1 MRCLLCG
8 CEMQQGSLRDI
19 LFNEDII
26 CEACRSKWERKKI
39 DFRLDGIRVR
49 SDYVYNDAFSE
60 CLIQYKEC
68 CDEALKDVFL
78 YRIKDVIRKRYKGY
92 TVCLMPSSTTKL
104 AVRGFNHL
112 AGMYESLVM
121 KMIDPFEKVEE
132 KDQKGAGRMERR
144 NMEHGIRLKP
154 DVQLPKK
161 LLLCDDTITTG
172 STLKVALRV
181 LDHNS
186 YRIEIYCVSANHFWI
201 QEKKGMLHFPYI
213 QK

>member
-68 CDEALKDVFL
+68 CDEALKDLIFF
-78 YRIKDVIRKRYKGY
+78 
-92 TVCLMPSSTTKL
+92 PSI
-104 AVRGFNHL
+104 GHL
-112 AGMYESLVM
+112 RCSSL
-121 KMIDPFEKVEE
+121 
-132 KDQKGAGRMERR
+132 
-144 NMEHGIRLKP
+144 
-154 DVQLPKK
+154 
-161 LLLCDDTITTG
+161 
-172 STLKVALRV
+172 
-181 LDHNS
+181 
-186 YRIEIYCVSANHFWI
+186 
-201 QEKKGMLHFPYI
+201 
-213 QK
+213 

>member
-68 CDEALKDVFL
+68 CDEVLKDVFL

-92 TVCLMPSSTTKL
+92 TVCLMPSSTTKR

-112 AGMYESLVM
+112 AGMYESLGI
-121 KMIDPFEKVEE
+121 KMIEPFEKVEE
-132 KDQKGAGRMERR
+132 KDQKGAGRVERR
-144 NMEHGIRLKP
+144 NMVHGIRLKP

-172 STLKVALRV
+172 STLKGALRV

-186 YRIEIYCVSANHFWI
+186 HRIEIYCVSANHFWI
-201 QEKKGMLHFPYI
+201 QEKKGMFHFPYI

>member
-112 AGMYESLVM
+112 AGMYESLGM
-121 KMIDPFEKVEE
+121 KMIEPFEKVEE

-144 NMEHGIRLKP
+144 NMEHGIQLKP

-172 STLKVALRV
+172 STLKGALRV

-186 YRIEIYCVSANHFWI
+186 HRIEIYCVSANHFWI

>member
-1 MRCLLCG
+1 MRCLLCS

-112 AGMYESLVM
+112 AGMYESLGM
-121 KMIDPFEKVEE
+121 KMIEPFEKVEE

-172 STLKVALRV
+172 STLKGALRV

-186 YRIEIYCVSANHFWI
+186 HRIEIYCVSANHFWI
-201 QEKKGMLHFPYI
+201 QEKKGMFHFPYI

>member
-1 MRCLLCG
+1 MRCPLCDR
-8 CEMQQGSLRDI
+8 EMQQGSLKDI
-19 LFNEDII
+19 LFEEDVI

-78 YRIKDVIRKRYKGY
+78 YPIRKQLRKRYRGY
-92 TVCLMPSSTTKL
+92 TICLMPSSTKKL
-104 AVRGFNHL
+104 AMRGFNHL
-112 AGMYESLVM
+112 AGMYENLGM
-121 KMIDPFEKVEE
+121 KMIEPFEKVEE

-144 NMEHGIRLKP
+144 SMEHGIRLKP
-154 DVQLPKK
+154 DVKLPKK

-172 STLKVALRV
+172 STLKGALRV
-181 LDHNS
+181 LDRDNH
-186 YRIEIYCVSANHFWI
+186 RIEIYCVSANHFWI
-201 QEKKGMLHFPYI
+201 TEKKKLFHFPCI

>member
-1 MRCLLCG
+1 MRCRLCDR
-8 CEMQQGSLRDI
+8 EMQLGSLKDI
-19 LFNEDII
+19 LFEEDVI

-78 YRIKDVIRKRYKGY
+78 YPIRKQLRKRYRGY
-92 TVCLMPSSTTKL
+92 TICLMPSSTKKL
-104 AVRGFNHL
+104 AMRGFNHL
-112 AGMYESLVM
+112 AGMYENLGM
-121 KMIDPFEKVEE
+121 KMIEPFEKVEE

-144 NMEHGIRLKP
+144 SMEHGIRLKP
-154 DVQLPKK
+154 DVKLPKK

-172 STLKVALRV
+172 STLKGALRV
-181 LDHNS
+181 LDRDNH
-186 YRIEIYCVSANHFWI
+186 RIEIYCVSANHFWI
-201 QEKKGMLHFPYI
+201 TEKKKLFHFPCI

>member
-1 MRCLLCG
+1 MRCPLCDR
-8 CEMQQGSLRDI
+8 EMQQGSLKDI
-19 LFNEDII
+19 LFEEDVI

-78 YRIKDVIRKRYKGY
+78 YPIRKQLRKRYRGY
-92 TVCLMPSSTTKL
+92 TICLMPSSTKKL
-104 AVRGFNHL
+104 AMRGFNHL
-112 AGMYESLVM
+112 AGMYENLGM
-121 KMIDPFEKVEE
+121 KMIEPFEKVEE

-144 NMEHGIRLKP
+144 SMEHGIRLKP
-154 DVQLPKK
+154 DVKIPKK

-172 STLKVALRV
+172 STLKGALRV
-181 LDHNS
+181 LDRDNH
-186 YRIEIYCVSANHFWI
+186 RIEIYCVSANHFWI
-201 QEKKGMLHFPYI
+201 TEKKKLFHFPCI

>member
-1 MRCLLCG
+1 MRCPLCDR
-8 CEMQQGSLRDI
+8 EMQQGSLKDI
-19 LFNEDII
+19 LFKEDVI

-78 YRIKDVIRKRYKGY
+78 YPIRKQLRKRYRGY
-92 TVCLMPSSTTKL
+92 TICLMPSSTKKL
-104 AVRGFNHL
+104 AMRGFNHL
-112 AGMYESLVM
+112 AGMYENLGM
-121 KMIDPFEKVEE
+121 KMIEPFEKVEE

-144 NMEHGIRLKP
+144 SMEHGIRLKP
-154 DVQLPKK
+154 DVKLPKK

-172 STLKVALRV
+172 STLKGALRV
-181 LDHNS
+181 LDRDNH
-186 YRIEIYCVSANHFWI
+186 RIEIYCVSANHFWI
-201 QEKKGMLHFPYI
+201 TEKKKLFHFPCI

>member
-78 YRIKDVIRKRYKGY
+78 YRIKDVIRKRYRGY
-92 TVCLMPSSTTKL
+92 TICLMPSSTTKL

-112 AGMYESLVM
+112 AGMYESLGM
-121 KMIDPFEKVEE
+121 KMIEPFEKVEE
-132 KDQKGAGRMERR
+132 KDQKGAGKMERR
-144 NMEHGIRLKP
+144 SMEHGIRLKP
-154 DVQLPKK
+154 DVKLPKK

-172 STLKVALRV
+172 STLKGALRV
-181 LDHNS
+181 LDRNS
-186 YRIEIYCVSANHFWI
+186 HRIEIYCVSANHFWI
-201 QEKKGMLHFPYI
+201 PEKKRQFHFSCI